1 MKALLEK
8 LNFKNMKFVQKIRFS
23 FIIIGI
29 IAAAIILNN
38 FIQIK
43 SMESAKDSI
52 FNEYVKP
59 SQDIQAVKDGFSN
72 TQFIM
77 LKFSIEAFAD
87 QFQNGLKDYQ
97 KIKTDVDAKLKELT
111 AATTDST
118 IKKDLKE
125 VMAIWKDY
133 KTLVAEGI
141 ISAASAKTYDMAAI
155 IATTSGQ
162 EVGSK
167 LSKKF
172 TGIIANLDATADK
185 LNKQVNDNVSSA
197 ILWIIIGTLL
207 EILAL
212 AFVIGYLAPAITKPL
227 IKAKDLIGELAKGH
241 VSARLDIDSNDEIGE
256 LANNIDKFADHL
268 KKEIIYTMDKLSAG
282 DFNVSISKSDEGD
295 EITPPLIRIVETLK
309 NIEED
314 VKGLAGAAVDGQL
327 NKRGDVTK
335 YEGGFKEI
343 VSGFNKTLDTT
354 VAPILEGSEILDI
367 MSSGDLT
374 ARVKGDYK
382 GDHQLIKDRINKL
395 GESLSNVIRDVTE
408 AIEAT
413 ASASSQIS
421 SSAEEMAS
429 GAQEQSA
436 QTTEIASAIEQ
447 VTSTI
452 LETTKNANI
461 AAESTKS
468 AGEIAKEGGKIVKDT
483 VDGINKIAEVVSVA
497 AETVSKLGKSSDQI
511 GEIVQVIND
520 IADQTNLLALNAAIE
535 AARAGEQG
543 RGFAVVADEVRK
555 LAERTTK
562 ATHEIRIMI
571 TQIQKETFGAVESI
585 NLGTEQVKLGRE
597 KAFQAGNSLKEII
610 TSSDGVVEIV
620 NQVAT
625 ASEQQARGSEQ
636 ISKNIEMISNIT
648 QQSATGIQQIARAA
662 EDLSRLTENLQNL
675 INQFKVDGNI
685 YLHNSKID
693 SKLTPRKLMK

>member
-395 GESLSNVIRDVTE
+395 GES
-408 AIEAT
+408 
-413 ASASSQIS
+413 
-421 SSAEEMAS
+421 
-429 GAQEQSA
+429 
-436 QTTEIASAIEQ
+436 
-447 VTSTI
+447 
-452 LETTKNANI
+452 
-461 AAESTKS
+461 
-468 AGEIAKEGGKIVKDT
+468 
-483 VDGINKIAEVVSVA
+483 
-497 AETVSKLGKSSDQI
+497 
-511 GEIVQVIND
+511 
-520 IADQTNLLALNAAIE
+520 
-535 AARAGEQG
+535 
-543 RGFAVVADEVRK
+543 
-555 LAERTTK
+555 
-562 ATHEIRIMI
+562 
-571 TQIQKETFGAVESI
+571 
-585 NLGTEQVKLGRE
+585 
-597 KAFQAGNSLKEII
+597 
-610 TSSDGVVEIV
+610 
-620 NQVAT
+620 
-625 ASEQQARGSEQ
+625 
-636 ISKNIEMISNIT
+636 
-648 QQSATGIQQIARAA
+648 
-662 EDLSRLTENLQNL
+662 
-675 INQFKVDGNI
+675 FKQC
-685 YLHNSKID
+685 Y
-693 SKLTPRKLMK
+693 